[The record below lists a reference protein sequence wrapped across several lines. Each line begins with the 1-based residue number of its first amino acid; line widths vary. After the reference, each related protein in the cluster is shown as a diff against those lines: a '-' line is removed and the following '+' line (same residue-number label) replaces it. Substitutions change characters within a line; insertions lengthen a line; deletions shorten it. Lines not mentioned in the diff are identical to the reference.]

1 MELTP
6 IGADLQVVLDEP
18 FDLAVTLQC
27 GQCFRF
33 APQGSGFVGVGRDL
47 PLAIRQLDDHTL
59 LLQNTTPQQFR
70 EVWFEYFDL
79 GRSYADLRR
88 RMQAFGPLAAAADFA
103 PGLRV
108 LNQASWEA
116 LATFILSQNNN
127 IARITGIV
135 QRLCQTFGQP
145 LGQGLYTFP
154 TAERL
159 APLQAEDLAPLR
171 AGFRAKYLLDAARR
185 VADGSLDLQALA
197 ALPTKEA
204 ADQLCTIYGV
214 GPKVARC
221 ALLYGFG
228 HADAL
233 PVDVWIG
240 RVLQHHF
247 PGGFPAQLADC
258 AGLVQQFLFEYARH
272 CPTAFDPQPDKP

>member
-1 MELTP
+1 MFYRT
-6 IGADLQVVLDEP
+6 AQKDLEVCLDDA

-33 APQGSGFVGVGRDL
+33 APFETGFRGVGL
-47 PLAIRQLDDHTL
+47 NHPLTIYQTGPQTL
-59 LLQNTTPQQFR
+59 LLKNTTPQQF
-70 EVWFEYFDL
+70 EEIWLHYFDFD
-79 GRSYADLRR
+79 RDYAALRR
-88 RMQAFGPLAAAADFA
+88 RMLAYPPLAAAAAFA

-108 LNQASWEA
+108 LNQDRWEA

-127 IARITGIV
+127 ITRITGIV

-145 LGQGLYTFP
+145 LEEGLHTFP
-154 TAERL
+154 TAQKL
-159 APLQAEDLAPLR
+159 AKLELEDLTPLR

-185 VADGSLDLQALA
+185 VADQSLDLNQIA
-197 ALPTKEA
+197 ALDTETA
-204 ADQLCTIYGV
+204 AQQLCTIHGV

-228 HADAL
+228 HGDAL

-240 RVLQHHF
+240 RVLDCHF
-247 PGGFPAQLADC
+247 PTGFPAELADC
-258 AGLVQQFLFEYARH
+258 AGLVQQFLFKYARH
-272 CPTAFDPQPDKP
+272 CPSALTPQ

>member
-1 MELTP
+1 MLYKK
-6 IGADLQVVLDEP
+6 IGNDLQVGLQDR

-33 APQGSGFVGVGRDL
+33 SPHNGGFRGVGLDH
-47 PLAIRQLDDHTL
+47 PLTLFQQDDHTL
-59 LLQNTTPQQFR
+59 LLKDTSP
-70 EVWFEYFDL
+70 EEFETLWRHYFDL
-79 GRSYADLRR
+79 DRDYSALRK
-88 RMQAFGPLAAAADFA
+88 RMEQYPSLAAAAQFA

-108 LNQASWEA
+108 LNQGGWEA

-127 IARITGIV
+127 IVRITGIV
-135 QRLCQTFGQP
+135 QRLCQSFGQP
-145 LGQGLYTFP
+145 LGDGLYTFP
-154 TAERL
+154 TAQRL
-159 APLQAEDLAPLR
+159 AVLTPEDLAPLR

-185 VADGSLDLQALA
+185 VASGQLDLKAVAAMDTDAA
-197 ALPTKEA
+197 AL
-204 ADQLCTIYGV
+204 QLCTIYGV

-240 RVLQHHF
+240 RILECHF
-247 PGGFPAQLADC
+247 PQGFPQELADC
-258 AGLVQQFLFEYARH
+258 AGLVQQFLFEFARH
-272 CPTAFDPQPDKP
+272 CPDALTTRK